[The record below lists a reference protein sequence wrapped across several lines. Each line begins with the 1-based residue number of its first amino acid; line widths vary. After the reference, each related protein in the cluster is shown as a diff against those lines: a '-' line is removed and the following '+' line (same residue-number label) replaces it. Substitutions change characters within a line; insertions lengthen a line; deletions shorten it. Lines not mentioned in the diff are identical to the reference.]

1 VPAEALRDTLLVAA
15 GILDSSPS
23 IAPLAGFGTLV
34 TQNVATPG
42 DVKVEATTRRSIYL
56 PVIRGM
62 VHPLLVTFDFADPD
76 LIVGRREST
85 NVPAQALTLLNNPEV
100 ITWCTR
106 IAERIMSTAQD
117 DDARVRLAYRLLVQ
131 REPDAEEAAWVTAY
145 VRADRAGDAE
155 SAAGVGRWTRA
166 VQALVASTEFRFV
179 D

>member
-1 VPAEALRDTLLVAA
+1 M
-15 GILDSSPS
+15 
-23 IAPLAGFGTLV
+23 
-34 TQNVATPG
+34 
-42 DVKVEATTRRSIYL
+42 KVEATTRRSVYL

-100 ITWCTR
+100 IAWCTR
-106 IAERIMSTAQD
+106 IAERITSTVQD
-117 DDARVRLAYRLLVQ
+117 DEARVRLAYRLLEQ

-145 VRADRAGDAE
+145 VRGDRAGGAE
-155 SAAGVGRWTRA
+155 SAAGGDRWTRA
-166 VQALVASTEFRFV
+166 VQALVASKEFRFV